1 MDMKKSQTRT
11 TGSDNFFKG
20 RGVIEEP
27 KILDTCIRADREA
40 SFYKGCL
47 EYY

>member
-20 RGVIEEP
+20 RG
-27 KILDTCIRADREA
+27 DREND
-40 SFYKGCL
+40 SILGIFIHPCP
-47 EYY
+47 